1 MSAKES
7 QSEGRNSG
15 LSECTDQPFEKSPTQ
30 TRTGLSD
37 QQKHMLSR
45 LDILFPTILD
55 IHNTLE
61 RKLRFNFGLMSS
73 ILTILIIG
81 NISWFDQSELES
93 SEMVS
98 FAIFVLCLTTVAGCW
113 LWAHWPRE
121 RLISPMTPTLESLSQ
136 WWKYSP
142 DEYSI
147 QVILSYETIWK
158 DDQKIRKLKARA
170 TRWSHIAVIV
180 GLLAAFYE
188 SSLSLGLF
196 TVS

>member
-1 MSAKES
+1 MSPKKS
-7 QSEGRNSG
+7 QPEGRN
-15 LSECTDQPFEKSPTQ
+15 P
-30 TRTGLSD
+30 GLSD

-45 LDILFPTILD
+45 LDMLIPTILD

-61 RKLRFNFGLMSS
+61 TKLRFNFGLMSS

-93 SEMVS
+93 NEMVS
-98 FAIFVLCLTTVAGCW
+98 FVIFVASLTVVAGCW
-113 LWAHWPRE
+113 LWAHWPRD
-121 RLISPMTPTLESLSQ
+121 RLISPMTPTWETLSQ
-136 WWKYSP
+136 WWNYSP
-142 DEYSI
+142 DEYSS

-158 DDQKIRKLKARA
+158 DDQKIRKYKARA
-170 TRWSHIAVIV
+170 TRLSHFAVIV

-188 SSLSLGLF
+188 SALSLGLF